1 MEGNPSQFEVLGS
14 RLGFRVAKENPERLS
29 LIWRGARFP
38 AFLCLSIAVG
48 LLSLSIPIVEAI
60 RQRGFEGPA
69 GSLWYFPLMNVI
81 LLGISIFLFSL
92 ERTIS
97 LSNKDRQVVIRK
109 RNIFRQATMRVD
121 YDEVVALRLGVDQI
135 YSGFAVAGSSAA
147 QRYPVPSLRLVL
159 KNGETV
165 LIDRGGRTRLQ
176 ALGQH
181 LSDRLGR
188 SLEIE

>member
-1 MEGNPSQFEVLGS
+1 
-14 RLGFRVAKENPERLS
+14 

-48 LLSLSIPIVEAI
+48 LLSLSIPILEAI